1 MGSSGLG
8 PVRQIRPRLFGR
20 TTPPNNVQPAAGK
33 PNFAI
38 FSALEFG
45 TSAWQVCKSGIS
57 WSRKLRSGSSP
68 YLNFRSCL
76 NPNSSTLQN
85 MRTLTND
92 YNDCELLNLGYNTNG
107 HGPYV
112 VRKDGTWVLNVTVLT
127 LPEKEQEQFIFQNA
141 AELYATVEDLGGK
154 PVVEDA
160 LPVGKSRAE
169 LDAAIETTISKV
181 WSRINEARTTRLT
194 IPGI

>member
-1 MGSSGLG
+1 
-8 PVRQIRPRLFGR
+8 
-20 TTPPNNVQPAAGK
+20 
-33 PNFAI
+33 
-38 FSALEFG
+38 
-45 TSAWQVCKSGIS
+45 
-57 WSRKLRSGSSP
+57 
-68 YLNFRSCL
+68 
-76 NPNSSTLQN
+76 

-112 VRKDGTWVLNVTVLT
+112 VRQDGVAPNSLRTQEDRFYLRKDGTWVLNVTVLT

-154 PVVEDA
+154 PLVEDA

-169 LDAAIETTISKV
+169 LDAAIETTISKF
-181 WSRINEARTTRLT
+181 WSRISEARATRLT
-194 IPGI
+194 MPGI